1 MNLNCRES
9 DWILIYAFYESDFGI
24 KTFTREAVYKK
35 YMSKRKT
42 ANHQKNFA
50 KNWKT
55 LFKNYIST
63 FNDTIFKFKYEGI
76 GYVKGMIMK
85 GEMDNF
91 KNEYS
96 PALKKEAEETD
107 SKNQSHSRLSNS
119 KKGKNSFQSLS
130 LVTSLNL
137 NDKNVSL
144 KDFYAKYIAKNNFE
158 NNLVII
164 YYLEKI
170 KNLPGITLNHV
181 YTCYKHLQ
189 IKVPQ
194 LVQSL
199 RDTKNRKGWIDSS
212 NSNDLKV
219 TTIGENYIEFD
230 INKH

>member
-1 MNLNCRES
+1 
-9 DWILIYAFYESDFGI
+9 
-24 KTFTREAVYKK
+24 
-35 YMSKRKT
+35 
-42 ANHQKNFA
+42 
-50 KNWKT
+50 
-55 LFKNYIST
+55 
-63 FNDTIFKFKYEGI
+63 
-76 GYVKGMIMK
+76 
-85 GEMDNF
+85 
-91 KNEYS
+91 
-96 PALKKEAEETD
+96 
-107 SKNQSHSRLSNS
+107 
-119 KKGKNSFQSLS
+119 